1 MTATNEHRFSVLIT
15 DDDPGCRLS
24 MQDIIERAGYQTLL
38 AGTGEEALEIVAENQ
53 QVHVVLMDM
62 NLPRIS
68 GLDALKIL
76 HQWRSQLPCILMSA
90 NATAELVRQAFQ
102 AHAYSVIPK
111 PVNQN
116 VVLYT
121 VVQAIKR
128 VYGPPP
134 GGPGHMQ
141 QKAS

>member
-1 MTATNEHRFSVLIT
+1 MTTQSERPYSVLIT
-15 DDDPGCRLS
+15 DDDAGYRLS
-24 MQDIIERAGYQTLL
+24 MQDFIEQAGYRTLL
-38 AGTGEEALEIVAENQ
+38 AGSGEEALEIVAENQ

-62 NLPRIS
+62 HLPKIS

-76 HQWRSQLPCILMSA
+76 HQWREQLPCILMSA

-102 AHAYSVIPK
+102 VHAYSVLPK

-116 VVLYT
+116 VLLYT
-121 VVQAIKR
+121 VVQAIKKIH
-128 VYGPPP
+128 GPPP
-134 GGPGHMQ
+134 SGPGPI

>member
-1 MTATNEHRFSVLIT
+1 MTATSEQRYSVLIT
-15 DDDPGCRLS
+15 DDDPGCRHS
-24 MQDIIERAGYQTLL
+24 MKDIIERAGYQTLL
-38 AGTGEEALEIVAENQ
+38 AETGEEALDIVAENKQ
-53 QVHVVLMDM
+53 IHVVLMDM

-68 GLDALKIL
+68 GLDAMKIL

-90 NATAELVRQAFQ
+90 NANADLVRQAFQ

-116 VVLYT
+116 MVIYT

-134 GGPGHMQ
+134 GGPGNMQ